1 MALQEL
7 TKRELAGLIAGAAA
21 VNAVIGRISVEDPEE
36 MPTDQI
42 RQWEI
47 SALWHLEAAK
57 DALALAFKRRLEAG
71 ATIQPGPYTLDP
83 DGDTLED
90 VEDYQAEY
98 RGGSFNC
105 VGFNEVGWNDPTK
118 TKKAR
123 KAGRRGRK

>member
-7 TKRELAGLIAGAAA
+7 TKKELAGLIAGAAA

-47 SALWHLEAAK
+47 SALWHLESAK

-83 DGDTLED
+83 DGDTMED
-90 VEDYQAEY
+90 LEDYQAEY
-98 RGGSFNC
+98 RGGSFNS
-105 VGFNEVGWNDPTK
+105 VGFTEVGLNDPTK